1 MLPARH
7 SSAIFIRLP
16 HETYLR
22 FETAPVPS
30 PIDLP
35 LSGERGMK
43 QISRFIGALAAAT
56 LVASCGGGDS
66 GTSTSVAGGN
76 VAMAVNATTGAV
88 ITQSFSG
95 DPFTFAAGV
104 NAGGMVVPGPAVLT
118 ITDSGGG
125 AQTFNI
131 SGNGGVTA
139 AGGMSFGSCKFT
151 ITASSVPG
159 VVIGTTYTITAC
171 SLALSS
177 SGTKIGEPVT
187 IDAVF
192 DLGGSKAE
200 PKKKT
205 ILIRTDGTVAL
216 LVGGKTIDL
225 PSVKVSVQTVTG
237 T

>member
-1 MLPARH
+1 
-7 SSAIFIRLP
+7 
-16 HETYLR
+16 
-22 FETAPVPS
+22 
-30 PIDLP
+30 
-35 LSGERGMK
+35 MK
-43 QISRFIGALAAAT
+43 RISKLLAALAATAIV
-56 LVASCGGGDS
+56 VACGGGDS
-66 GTSTSVAGGN
+66 GTTTSVAGGN

-95 DPFTFAAGV
+95 DPFTFAAGI

-118 ITDSGGG
+118 ITDTGGG
-125 AQTFNI
+125 TQTFNV

-159 VVIGTTYTITAC
+159 VTVGTTYTIAAC

-177 SGTKIGEPVT
+177 GGSKVGDPVT
-187 IDAVF
+187 VDAVF

-205 ILIRTDGTVAL
+205 IVVRTDGTVGI
-216 LVGGKTIDL
+216 VIGTRTIEL
-225 PSVKVSVQTVTG
+225 PNVKVSLQVLTG